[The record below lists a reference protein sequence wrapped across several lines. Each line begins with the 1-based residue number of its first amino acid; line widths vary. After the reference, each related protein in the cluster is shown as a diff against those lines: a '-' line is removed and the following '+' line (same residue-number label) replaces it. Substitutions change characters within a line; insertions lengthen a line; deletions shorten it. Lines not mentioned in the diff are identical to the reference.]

1 MERIELKVV
10 TLIKPGTDKIVEPQ
24 TCSSG
29 ERQGIDHALGDGLV
43 PDRIRLVVENMD
55 PAVPHLEE
63 VDVAGQRCLGGE
75 GNGKSQFLLPVRDTN
90 PAKTSFPPVGAEA
103 DWIFPGQTPFGAHPL
118 L

>member
-1 MERIELKVV
+1 MERIERKVV

-43 PDRIRLVVENMD
+43 PDRIRLVVEDMD

-63 VDVAGQRCLGGE
+63 VDVAGPRCLGGE

-90 PAKTSFPPVGAEA
+90 PAKTSFPPVG
-103 DWIFPGQTPFGAHPL
+103 T
-118 L
+118 